1 MESLKNKII
10 SIILILFTMS
20 GLGVK
25 AQSISYSYVDPCTK
39 EIKSINVSGLNGTLP
54 IVMNYY
60 GQVKTFT
67 PTELQNGTFDSWAN
81 SVYNEYGKG
90 NPCAQIGVQT
100 ITTNVLNVTNNVV
113 NNVVSLGSMLTS
125 ITSSGVNSIPTDVTS
140 TTGNSPDNTTSN
152 DNSGGGGSGGGN
164 SGGGGSGGGNSGG
177 GRTVSGGK
185 SEKGVQS
192 KEEKQEEQKQ
202 EETKQEETKQS
213 SSSTKSTSKATSK
226 SDKPAIMLTGD
237 LVGMQSAADS
247 KQDAK
252 VTTSYIRISGNK
264 KTSLGVSGDFT
275 INANIGNITIF
286 KSWMTQKTTRKHID
300 LVSNSISILPNS
312 YSNTLV
318 FIRIDNVKKFT
329 GLYGVGGM
337 YGALNNEP
345 LTSLLTLGGGMYK
358 GQLTKNTDAVF
369 ILVAVYV
376 PYMKY
381 YTESI
386 MKSKPLIL
394 PFMNINYKVTKSFKF
409 GLTAGTTYSV
419 NEQLVNYQILFGAKL
434 TL

>member
-1 MESLKNKII
+1 MSCLKSFLLLFSLIII
-10 SIILILFTMS
+10 S
-20 GLGVK
+20 GVK

-39 EIKSINVSGLNGTLP
+39 EIKSINVSGLNGNLP

-60 GQVKTFT
+60 GQVKSFT
-67 PTELQNGTFDSWAN
+67 PTELQNGTFDAWAN

-90 NPCAQIGVQT
+90 NPCAQIGIQT

-125 ITSSGVNSIPTDVTS
+125 ITSSGVNSIPTDVAATTGTGSNTTTS
-140 TTGNSPDNTTSN
+140 TNKPE
-152 DNSGGGGSGGGN
+152 GGSSGSNGGGN
-164 SGGGGSGGGNSGG
+164 SGSSASGGS
-177 GRTVSGGK
+177 
-185 SEKGVQS
+185 SEK
-192 KEEKQEEQKQ
+192 KEEKKEEEKKE
-202 EETKQEETKQS
+202 EETKEEENKQAS
-213 SSSTKSTSKATSK
+213 NSAKSTSKATSK
-226 SDKPAIMLTGD
+226 SDKPSILLTGD

-252 VTTSYIRISGNK
+252 ATMSYIRISGNK
-264 KTSLGVSGDFT
+264 KTSLGVSADFT
-275 INANIGNITIF
+275 INANIGNITVF
-286 KSWMTQKTTRKHID
+286 RSWMTQKTARKHID
-300 LVSNSISILPNS
+300 LVSNSVSLLPNS
-312 YSNTLV
+312 FSNTLV

-329 GLYGVGGM
+329 GLYGAGYM
-337 YGALNNEP
+337 YGALNKET
-345 LTSLLTLGGGMYK
+345 LTSLLTLGGGMYR
-358 GQLTKNTDAVF
+358 GQLTKKVDAVF

-386 MKSKPLIL
+386 FQSKPLIL
-394 PFMNINYKVTKSFKF
+394 PFMNINYKLTKSFRF

-419 NEQLVNYQILFGAKL
+419 NEQLINYQVLFGAKL

>member
-1 MESLKNKII
+1 MI
-10 SIILILFTMS
+10 S
-20 GLGVK
+20 GLSVK
-25 AQSISYSYVDPCTK
+25 AQSISYSYIDPCTK
-39 EIKSINVSGLNGTLP
+39 ETKKIEVSNINGTLP

-60 GQVKTFT
+60 GQVRTFT
-67 PTELQNGTFDSWAN
+67 PTELQNGTFDVWAN

-90 NPCAQIGVQT
+90 NPCAPIGVQT
-100 ITTNVLNVTNNVV
+100 ITTNVLNVTNNIV

-125 ITSSGVNSIPTDVTS
+125 ITSSGVNSIPTDVAS

-152 DNSGGGGSGGGN
+152 DNSGGGGSGGDN
-164 SGGGGSGGGNSGG
+164 SGGGNSGG
-177 GRTVSGGK
+177 GRTVSVGK

-237 LVGMQSAADS
+237 LVGMQSATDS

>member
-1 MESLKNKII
+1 MGRLKSFLLLFSLIII
-10 SIILILFTMS
+10 S
-20 GLGVK
+20 GVK

-60 GQVKTFT
+60 GQVKSFT
-67 PTELQNGTFDSWAN
+67 PTELQNGTFDAWAN

-90 NPCAQIGVQT
+90 NPCAQIGIQT

-125 ITSSGVNSIPTDVTS
+125 ITSSGVNSIPTDVSATTGTGSNTTTS
-140 TTGNSPDNTTSN
+140 TNKPEGGSSGS
-152 DNSGGGGSGGGN
+152 NSGGNSGGSSGSNGGGN
-164 SGGGGSGGGNSGG
+164 SGSSASGGS
-177 GRTVSGGK
+177 
-185 SEKGVQS
+185 SEK
-192 KEEKQEEQKQ
+192 KEEKKEEEKKEEEVKEEENKQ
-202 EETKQEETKQS
+202 AS
-213 SSSTKSTSKATSK
+213 NSAKSTSKATSK
-226 SDKPAIMLTGD
+226 SDKPAILLTGD

-252 VTTSYIRISGNK
+252 ATMSYIRISGNK
-264 KTSLGVSGDFT
+264 KTSLGVSADFT
-275 INANIGNITIF
+275 INANIGNITVF
-286 KSWMTQKTTRKHID
+286 RSWMTQKTARKHID
-300 LVSNSISILPNS
+300 LVSNSVSLLPNS
-312 YSNTLV
+312 FSNTLV

-329 GLYGVGGM
+329 GLYGAGYM
-337 YGALNNEP
+337 YGALNKET
-345 LTSLLTLGGGMYK
+345 LTSLLTLGGGMYR
-358 GQLTKNTDAVF
+358 GQLTKKVDAVF

-386 MKSKPLIL
+386 FQSKPLIL
-394 PFMNINYKVTKSFKF
+394 PFMNINYKLTKSFRF

-419 NEQLVNYQILFGAKL
+419 NEQLINYQVLFGAKL

>member
-1 MESLKNKII
+1 M
-10 SIILILFTMS
+10 MS
-20 GLGVK
+20 GLSVK
-25 AQSISYSYVDPCTK
+25 AQSISYSYIDPCTK
-39 EIKSINVSGLNGTLP
+39 ETKNITVSELNGTLP

-60 GQVKTFT
+60 GQVRPFT

-125 ITSSGVNSIPTDVTS
+125 ITSSGVNSIPTDVVS
-140 TTGNSPDNTTSN
+140 TTGTGSNTTTSN
-152 DNSGGGGSGGGN
+152 N
-164 SGGGGSGGGNSGG
+164 NSGG

-202 EETKQEETKQS
+202 EEAKQEETKQS
-213 SSSTKSTSKATSK
+213 SNSAKSTSKATSK

-237 LVGMQSAADS
+237 LVGMQSAADNT
-247 KQDAK
+247 QDAK
-252 VTTSYIRISGNK
+252 ATTSYIRISGNK
-264 KTSLGVSGDFT
+264 KTSLGVSADFT
-275 INANIGNITIF
+275 INANIGNITVF
-286 KSWMTQKTTRKHID
+286 RSWMTQKTARKHID
-300 LVSNSISILPNS
+300 LVSNSVSILPNS
-312 YSNTLV
+312 FSNTLV

-337 YGALNNEP
+337 YGALNKEP

-358 GQLTKNTDAVF
+358 GQLTKNIDAVF

-419 NEQLVNYQILFGAKL
+419 NEQLINYQVLFGAKL

>member
-1 MESLKNKII
+1 MI
-10 SIILILFTMS
+10 S
-20 GLGVK
+20 GLSVK
-25 AQSISYSYVDPCTK
+25 AQSISYSYIDPCTK
-39 EIKSINVSGLNGTLP
+39 ETKKIEISSINGTLP

-60 GQVKTFT
+60 GQVRSFT
-67 PTELQNGTFDSWAN
+67 PTELQNGTFDGWAN

-90 NPCAQIGVQT
+90 NPCAPIGVQT
-100 ITTNVLNVTNNVV
+100 ITTNVLNVTNNIV

-125 ITSSGVNSIPTDVTS
+125 ITSSGVSSIPTEVAS
-140 TTGNSPDNTTSN
+140 TTETGADNTTSN
-152 DNSGGGGSGGGN
+152 DNSGGGGSSGGN
-164 SGGGGSGGGNSGG
+164 LGG

-202 EETKQEETKQS
+202 EEAKQEETKQS
-213 SSSTKSTSKATSK
+213 SNSTKSTSKAISK

-237 LVGMQSAADS
+237 LVGMQSAAD
-247 KQDAK
+247 KTQDAK

-264 KTSLGVSGDFT
+264 KTSLGVSADFT
-275 INANIGNITIF
+275 INANIGNITVF
-286 KSWMTQKTTRKHID
+286 RSWMTQKTARKHID

-312 YSNTLV
+312 FSNTLV

-337 YGALNNEP
+337 YGTLNKEP

-358 GQLTKNTDAVF
+358 GQLTKNIDAVF

-419 NEQLVNYQILFGAKL
+419 NEQLINYQVLFGAKL

>member
-1 MESLKNKII
+1 
-10 SIILILFTMS
+10 MS

-39 EIKSINVSGLNGTLP
+39 EIKNINVSGLNGTLP

-60 GQVKTFT
+60 GQVRSFT
-67 PTELQNGTFDSWAN
+67 PTELQNGTFDGWAN

-90 NPCAQIGVQT
+90 NPCAQIGIQT
-100 ITTNVLNVTNNVV
+100 ITTNVLNVTNNIV

-125 ITSSGVNSIPTDVTS
+125 ITSSGVNSIPTDVAS

-152 DNSGGGGSGGGN
+152 DNSGGGNGK
-164 SGGGGSGGGNSGG
+164 
-177 GRTVSGGK
+177 TITGGK

-192 KEEKQEEQKQ
+192 KEEKQEENKQ
-202 EETKQEETKQS
+202 EESNQEEVKQS
-213 SSSTKSTSKATSK
+213 SNSTKSTSKATSK
-226 SDKPAIMLTGD
+226 SDKPAILLTGD
-237 LVGMQSAADS
+237 LVGMQSAADNT
-247 KQDAK
+247 QDAK
-252 VTTSYIRISGNK
+252 ATMSYIRISGNK
-264 KTSLGVSGDFT
+264 KTSLGVSADFT
-275 INANIGNITIF
+275 INANIGNITVF
-286 KSWMTQKTTRKHID
+286 KSWMTQKTARKHID
-300 LVSNSISILPNS
+300 LVSNSVSLLPNS
-312 YSNTLV
+312 FSNTLV

-329 GLYGVGGM
+329 GLYGAGYM
-337 YGALNNEP
+337 YGALNKET
-345 LTSLLTLGGGMYK
+345 LTSLLALGGGMYR
-358 GQLTKNTDAVF
+358 GQLTKNVDAVF

-394 PFMNINYKVTKSFKF
+394 PFMNINYKVTKSFRF
-409 GLTAGTTYSV
+409 GLTGGTTYSF
-419 NEQLVNYQILFGAKL
+419 NEQIVNYQLLFGAKL

>member
-1 MESLKNKII
+1 MGSLKNKII

-39 EIKSINVSGLNGTLP
+39 EIKNINVSGLNGTLP

-60 GQVKTFT
+60 GQVRSFT
-67 PTELQNGTFDSWAN
+67 PTELQNGTFDGWAN

-90 NPCAQIGVQT
+90 NPCAQIGIQT
-100 ITTNVLNVTNNVV
+100 ITTNVLNVTNNIV

-125 ITSSGVNSIPTDVTS
+125 ITSSGVNSIPTDVAS

-152 DNSGGGGSGGGN
+152 DNSGGGNGK
-164 SGGGGSGGGNSGG
+164 
-177 GRTVSGGK
+177 TITGGK

-192 KEEKQEEQKQ
+192 KEEKQEENKQ
-202 EETKQEETKQS
+202 EESNQEEVKQS
-213 SSSTKSTSKATSK
+213 SNSTKSTSKATSK
-226 SDKPAIMLTGD
+226 SDKPAILLTGD
-237 LVGMQSAADS
+237 LVGMQSAADNT
-247 KQDAK
+247 QDAK
-252 VTTSYIRISGNK
+252 ATMSYIRISGNK
-264 KTSLGVSGDFT
+264 KTSLGVSADFT
-275 INANIGNITIF
+275 INANIGNITVF
-286 KSWMTQKTTRKHID
+286 KSWMTQKTARKHID
-300 LVSNSISILPNS
+300 LVSNSVSLLPNS
-312 YSNTLV
+312 FSNTLV

-329 GLYGVGGM
+329 GLYGAGYM
-337 YGALNNEP
+337 YGALNKET
-345 LTSLLTLGGGMYK
+345 LTSLLALGGGMYR
-358 GQLTKNTDAVF
+358 GQLTKNVDAVF

-394 PFMNINYKVTKSFKF
+394 PFMNINYKVTKSFRF
-409 GLTAGTTYSV
+409 GLTGGTTYSF
-419 NEQLVNYQILFGAKL
+419 NEQIVNYQLLFGAKL

>member
-1 MESLKNKII
+1 VSCLKSFLLLFSLIII
-10 SIILILFTMS
+10 S
-20 GLGVK
+20 GVK

-60 GQVKTFT
+60 GQVKSFT
-67 PTELQNGTFDSWAN
+67 PTELQNGTFDAWAN

-90 NPCAQIGVQT
+90 NPCAQIGIQT

-125 ITSSGVNSIPTDVTS
+125 ITSSGVNSIPTDVSATTGTGSNTTTS
-140 TTGNSPDNTTSN
+140 TNKPEGGSSGS
-152 DNSGGGGSGGGN
+152 NSGGNSGGSSGSNGGGN
-164 SGGGGSGGGNSGG
+164 SGSSASGGS
-177 GRTVSGGK
+177 
-185 SEKGVQS
+185 SEK
-192 KEEKQEEQKQ
+192 KEEKKEEEKKEEEVKEEENKQ
-202 EETKQEETKQS
+202 AS
-213 SSSTKSTSKATSK
+213 NSAKSTSKATSK
-226 SDKPAIMLTGD
+226 SDKPAILLTGD

-252 VTTSYIRISGNK
+252 ATMSYIRISGNK
-264 KTSLGVSGDFT
+264 KTSLGVSADFT
-275 INANIGNITIF
+275 INANIGNITVF
-286 KSWMTQKTTRKHID
+286 RSWMTQKTARKHID
-300 LVSNSISILPNS
+300 LVSNSVSLLPNS
-312 YSNTLV
+312 FSNTLV

-329 GLYGVGGM
+329 GLYGAGYM
-337 YGALNNEP
+337 YGALNKET
-345 LTSLLTLGGGMYK
+345 LTSLLTLGGGMYR
-358 GQLTKNTDAVF
+358 GQLTKKVDAVF

-386 MKSKPLIL
+386 FQSKPLIL
-394 PFMNINYKVTKSFKF
+394 PFMNINYKLTKSFRF

-419 NEQLVNYQILFGAKL
+419 NEQLINYQVLFGAKL

>member
-1 MESLKNKII
+1 
-10 SIILILFTMS
+10 MS
-20 GLGVK
+20 GLSVK
-25 AQSISYSYVDPCTK
+25 AQSISYSYIDPCTK
-39 EIKSINVSGLNGTLP
+39 ETKNITVSGLNGTLP

-60 GQVKTFT
+60 GQVRSFT
-67 PTELQNGTFDSWAN
+67 PTELQNGTFDGWAN

-100 ITTNVLNVTNNVV
+100 ITTNVLNVTNNVI

-125 ITSSGVNSIPTDVTS
+125 ITSSGVSSIPTEVAS
-140 TTGNSPDNTTSN
+140 TTSPDNTTSN
-152 DNSGGGGSGGGN
+152 DN
-164 SGGGGSGGGNSGG
+164 SGGGNSGG

-202 EETKQEETKQS
+202 EEAKQEETKQS
-213 SSSTKSTSKATSK
+213 SSSVKSTSKATSK

-237 LVGMQSAADS
+237 LVGMQSAFDNT
-247 KQDAK
+247 QDAK

-264 KTSLGVSGDFT
+264 KTSLGVSADFT
-275 INANIGNITIF
+275 INANIGNITVF
-286 KSWMTQKTTRKHID
+286 RSWMTQKTVRKHID
-300 LVSNSISILPNS
+300 LVSNSVSILPNS
-312 YSNTLV
+312 FSNTLV

-337 YGALNNEP
+337 YGALNKEP

-358 GQLTKNTDAVF
+358 GQLTKNIDAVF

-419 NEQLVNYQILFGAKL
+419 NEQLINYQVLFGAKL